1 MTPLVERG
9 RIERHVIRSIAK
21 IVQSARR
28 RDGFTLIEVLAAFA
42 ISSVII
48 AATVTLIHMVAGNFD
63 RGTRGVDAADSL
75 MLALQRLASDF
86 SAARYAVWT
95 TQTGPVLAFKGEQAD
110 GEKPARITF
119 VSGRNSESG
128 LRTDEVVS
136 LMIERTDEATRLVR
150 IRVRG
155 TDECRI
161 SRIDFSV

>member
-1 MTPLVERG
+1 MTPPVEHG
-9 RIERHVIRSIAK
+9 RTRI
-21 IVQSARR
+21 IVEAMQSARP
-28 RDGFTLIEVLAAFA
+28 RDGFTLIEVLAALA
-42 ISSVII
+42 ITSVII

-75 MLALQRLASDF
+75 MLAVQRLASDF

-95 TQTGPVLAFKGEQAD
+95 TQTGPALAEQAD

-150 IRVRG
+150 IRAHG
-155 TDECRI
+155 TDECRT